1 MKRNFN
7 HFIIGFLSFWGF
19 PSGNAEENSS
29 LPVKKWLNV
38 SFVSHPTR
46 DLALDIFRSS
56 DSKKRPAVL
65 CLHGGFWAK
74 GSKKIMHHIAEEK
87 ERKDNIAE

>member
-38 SFVSHPTR
+38 SFVSHPTGE
-46 DLALDIFRSS
+46 LALDIFRSS
-56 DSKKRPAVL
+56 DSKKDPQFCACMEDFGQRDRKSL
-65 CLHGGFWAK
+65 CIPLP
-74 GSKKIMHHIAEEK
+74 KI
-87 ERKDNIAE
+87 